1 MLNYQRVIVVPI
13 LSSQSMVTSQPIRPS
28 CWRPGSNTMAF
39 SETRLSHGTP
49 KISWLIY
56 VDIVDIIIFPIHFI
70 FGIATNMSGSL
81 ASARAKRS
89 SNGRCKPQVF
99 GEELR
104 RQAKE
109 CSKKQHGDGSK
120 PVMTILYLLYLGE

>member
-1 MLNYQRVIVVPI
+1 MLIYVD
-13 LSSQSMVTSQPIRPS
+13 
-28 CWRPGSNTMAF
+28 
-39 SETRLSHGTP
+39 
-49 KISWLIY
+49 Y
-56 VDIVDIIIFPIHFI
+56 VDIVDIVDIIIIIIFPIHFI

-104 RQAKE
+104 WQAKE

-120 PVMTILYLLYLGE
+120 PVMTILYLLKLGE